1 LAVAV
6 LHLFFL
12 HEFGSSNPLGL
23 VSKLDNI
30 PFFPYYMLKD
40 FLSILFVGIF
50 FVLLITLSP
59 DLLGHSDNYIE
70 ADPLVTPS
78 HIVPE

>member
-1 LAVAV
+1 LHYTLPFVIFALAI

-23 VSKLDNI
+23 VSKLDNL

-40 FLSILFVGIF
+40 FFSIL
-50 FVLLITLSP
+50 L
-59 DLLGHSDNYIE
+59 
-70 ADPLVTPS
+70 A
-78 HIVPE
+78 